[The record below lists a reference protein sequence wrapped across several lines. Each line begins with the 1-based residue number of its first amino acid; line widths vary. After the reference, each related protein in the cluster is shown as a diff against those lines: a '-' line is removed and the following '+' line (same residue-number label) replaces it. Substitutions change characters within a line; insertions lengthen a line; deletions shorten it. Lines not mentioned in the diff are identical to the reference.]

1 MQRLSRSYLEVSLY
15 LLIHL
20 CIKAIDEQRAMDLKR
35 ARRGI
40 WKCSEGRERRRN
52 NAIIV
57 YIVIYNYI

>member
-1 MQRLSRSYLEVSLY
+1 
-15 LLIHL
+15 
-20 CIKAIDEQRAMDLKR
+20 MDLKR